1 MPHAHPSG
9 FPSPSLAHSNVRGG
23 LSPALRGNQDQEV
36 SPTGHRLHRDQEV
49 SPTGETE
56 SFGKLNASTIGE
68 IWYSCWIIL
77 EILHQISI
85 FFLFML

>member
-9 FPSPSLAHSNVRGG
+9 FPSPSSVHSNVRGG
-23 LSPALRGNQDQEV
+23 QAPALRGN
-36 SPTGHRLHRDQEV
+36 RDQEG

-56 SFGKLNASTIGE
+56 PFGKLNASTIGE

-77 EILHQISI
+77 EILNQISI

>member
-9 FPSPSLAHSNVRGG
+9 FPSPSSARSNVRRGQA
-23 LSPALRGNQDQEV
+23 PALRGN
-36 SPTGHRLHRDQEV
+36 RDREV

-77 EILHQISI
+77 EILLQISN